1 MQLNKE
7 DFSLPE
13 SYTEVISIPV
23 QEPESSPEASP
34 EAGLPGRALHAVQ
47 RHPRLSLLITALLTI
62 SISLGVWIIALHFQ
76 NRLLRMQL
84 QDQLSQS
91 QAQASDANTIQSRIE
106 ETRRQM
112 TEIRGQIDEQ
122 VELQENTKESLGD
135 ENARLIGELNL
146 LSVPQINQPMIELV
160 PASQMQAGAGQS
172 GPDSEQQ
179 AVAAKT
185 DVRRKKRTAIPDPA
199 PVIQVPAEAQ
209 LFTFL
214 LRQSGNITHPQFQ
227 LELLDRRNN
236 KVIWSGQQKKN
247 GDADLTLTLA
257 RRNYPAGKYRVRLW
271 GLSGKKKEQID
282 QYDFQV
288 QYLTPETVKGKKR

>member
-23 QEPESSPEASP
+23 QEPESSPEANP
-34 EAGLPGRALHAVQ
+34 ETGLPGRVLQAVQ
-47 RHPRLSLLITALLTI
+47 RHPRLSLLVTALLTI

-146 LSVPQINQPMIELV
+146 LSVPQINQPTVALD
-160 PASQMQAGAGQS
+160 PASQMQAGAEQS
-172 GPDSEQQ
+172 GTDSEQH
-179 AVAAKT
+179 AVVAKT
-185 DVRRKKRTAIPDPA
+185 DMRRKKRTTVADLS

-257 RRNYPAGKYRVRLW
+257 RRNYPAGKYRVRLL

-288 QYLTPETVKGKKR
+288 QYLTTETVKGKKR